1 MVDRAG
7 VCVRGAVSARSSGS
21 VRARFGPG
29 PAQVGLADGVPAG
42 EGKAVDEDLGRVL
55 GVEPHLGRDVRAQV
69 CADHR
74 GEGQL
79 TVGRGPAR
87 GEQEGEDAVGD
98 ALDPPVIA
106 QLVQGAEGPVDGGP
120 PQIGLRAEALVEQV
134 AADPQLV
141 VHRTQRHAVV
151 SVHRKSIDNR
161 GHHLVG
167 RGELRVLARAPA
179 RAGDRRGGH
188 IANLAGF
195 DGFTEDELRGVERD
209 NALRLF
215 PRFA

>member
-42 EGKAVDEDLGRVL
+42 EGKAVDEDLGHVL
-55 GVEPHLGRDVRAQV
+55 GVP
-69 CADHR
+69 
-74 GEGQL
+74 
-79 TVGRGPAR
+79 TR